1 MKSQIEYPE
10 VEAPLLPTWF
20 AGKTKEFTE
29 FGVTCTITCS
39 KSDCGVPAYPLDW
52 NGVCVICGHGFTQ
65 EFMLEPQGRHI
76 SEFIATSILKV
87 LAIGAATLTEVKS

>member
-1 MKSQIEYPE
+1 MKSHTTFPE

-29 FGVTCTITCS
+29 FGVTCTVTCT
-39 KSDCGVPAYPLDW
+39 KSEYDNPAYPLDW

-65 EFMLEPQGRHI
+65 EFMLEPQPRHI